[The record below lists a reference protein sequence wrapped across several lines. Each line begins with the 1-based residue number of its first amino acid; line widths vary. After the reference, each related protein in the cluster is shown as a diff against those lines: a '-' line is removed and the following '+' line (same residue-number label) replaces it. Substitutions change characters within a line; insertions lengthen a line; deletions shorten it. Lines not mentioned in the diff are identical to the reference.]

1 MSYGRAIREEFA
13 KTYARV
19 GNATH
24 ALKQVLGEE
33 RADKMKPHT
42 LRAKASELFNDYR
55 TQALIEFEKVEMLS
69 RRERLPRYRKP
80 TVRTDLMSNTEGQ
93 AVISNRVYQGYELLA
108 EIKAIRQQLLS
119 RVSKKARRALRG
131 KR

>member
-1 MSYGRAIREEFA
+1 MSYGQAIREEFA
-13 KTYARV
+13 KTYARL

-24 ALKQVLGEE
+24 ALKSVLGEE
-33 RADKMKPHT
+33 RAAKMKPHT

-55 TQALIEFEKVEMLS
+55 TQALIEFEKAEMLS

-93 AVISNRVYQGYELLA
+93 AVISSGRSQGYDPLA
-108 EIKAIRQQLLS
+108 QIKAMRQQLLS
-119 RVSKKARRALRG
+119 RVSKKMRRALRA

>member
-1 MSYGRAIREEFA
+1 MSYGKEIQSEFA
-13 KTYARV
+13 KTYARI

-42 LRAKASELFNDYR
+42 LRAKACELFNDYR
-55 TQALIEFEKVEMLS
+55 TQALIEFEKAEMLS

-80 TVRTDLMSNTEGQ
+80 TVRTDLMTDEERKIFQNERSQ
-93 AVISNRVYQGYELLA
+93 HYDPLA
-108 EIKAIRQQLLS
+108 EIKALHQQLLS
-119 RVSKKARRALRG
+119 RVSKKMRHALRG

>member
-1 MSYGRAIREEFA
+1 MSYGQAIRKDFA
-13 KTYARV
+13 KTYARI

-33 RADKMKPHT
+33 RAAKMKPHT

-55 TQALIEFEKVEMLS
+55 TQALIEFEKAKMLL

-80 TVRTDLMSNTEGQ
+80 TVRTDLMTGEGQ
-93 AVISNRVYQGYELLA
+93 TVISNVGRPENDVLA
-108 EIKAIRQQLLS
+108 QIKAMRQQLINKLIKKTRRS
-119 RVSKKARRALRG
+119 LKSKR
-131 KR
+131 